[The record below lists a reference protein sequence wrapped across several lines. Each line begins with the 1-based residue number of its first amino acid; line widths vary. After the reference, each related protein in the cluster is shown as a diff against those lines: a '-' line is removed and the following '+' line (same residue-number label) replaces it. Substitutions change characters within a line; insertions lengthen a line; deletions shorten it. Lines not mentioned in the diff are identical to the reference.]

1 MKYQYGN
8 YKVTFTSENSI
19 EIDDIKNNKTIFID
33 NSTDEQ
39 IVSVEGDHVHK
50 CKQGTNDRII

>member
-8 YKVTFTSENSI
+8 YKVTFTSEYSI
-19 EIDDIKNNKTIFID
+19 QVREIKANKTIFID

-39 IVSVEGDHVHK
+39 IVSVEGDHVYA